1 MLFRNTANDKVQLVA
16 IQIADNLAVVGYG
29 YEYARSTVL
38 RAYAGNYVE
47 FSAVQLDDSLVWRH
61 SDELQVARIWALVKV
76 KFDGISAPR
85 LPRGARCCRE

>member
-29 YEYARSTVL
+29 CEYARSTVL

-47 FSAVQLDDSLVWRH
+47 FQRSTTRRLARMASLR
-61 SDELQVARIWALVKV
+61 
-76 KFDGISAPR
+76 
-85 LPRGARCCRE
+85 